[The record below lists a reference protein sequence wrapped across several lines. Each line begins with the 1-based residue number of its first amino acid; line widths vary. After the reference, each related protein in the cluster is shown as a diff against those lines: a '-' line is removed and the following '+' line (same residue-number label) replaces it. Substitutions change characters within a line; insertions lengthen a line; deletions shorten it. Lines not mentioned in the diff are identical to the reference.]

1 MRTRVR
7 NPFTTVQTS
16 GLLLPVDLLARIV
29 DGDPS
34 LPGLT
39 PDSYHLNAGERLNEA
54 AARAWNTCV
63 GNWKAF
69 REASR
74 KVPASDQGTTLTR
87 DKWLLPLFREL
98 GYGWLQANKR
108 SLEIDGKPYP
118 VSHQWQS
125 HVPVHLVSFKF
136 DVEHRT
142 PGASGA
148 AQRSPYSLVQE
159 FLNRSAQHRWGFV
172 SNGMKLL
179 LLHDNVSLVRASN
192 VEFDLEAMFEGEV
205 YSDFVLLFAL
215 CHQSRVEILA
225 EDRPE
230 ECWLEKWSKLAEEQ
244 GTRAREK
251 LRVGVERALNA
262 LGVGF
267 LTTRGNTALRETV
280 RNDVPRQSDL
290 YRELLRL
297 VYRLILLLVAEDK
310 RLREER
316 NLLHPPDTTNDA
328 RQRYARFYSIG
339 RLRRLAD
346 QRRGTAHT
354 DLYESLKVLL
364 MKLREG
370 YAPLGVPGLGSE
382 LFSDRA
388 TPQLD
393 QASLSN
399 EALLAAVRHL
409 CYTEDTTNRGTP
421 VLRPVDFG
429 SLGSEELG
437 SIYESLLEMQPSIDT
452 DAGPF
457 QLVTRP
463 GHERKTTSSY
473 YTHSQLIKCVLD
485 CALDPLVDEALS
497 KPDPE
502 KALLSLRICDP
513 ACGSGHFLIAAA
525 DRLAKHV
532 ARLRTGDD
540 EPSLTA
546 IQHAK
551 RDVIARCVHGVDLNP
566 MAVELCKVSLWMEAL
581 EPGKPL
587 GFLDLQIQAGNSLMG
602 ATPALL
608 AKGIPDDA
616 FDAIEGDDR
625 SACTEYRRINKDER
639 HGQETMFDRFEA
651 SVYQMIGNLAPA
663 LAKLAAIS
671 DDTLE
676 GVRSKQE
683 VYADLLRSSAYEN
696 NRLLADAWC
705 AAFVIEKKKA
715 GPLEPRVTITE
726 KVFRII
732 EQNPHKAPHGTREEI
747 KRLARHY
754 RFFHWHVA
762 FPNVFQVPGPDEEP
776 DDPQMGWSGGFDLVL
791 GNPPWDSMSPDAKEF
806 FSTYDPNVRIQDHR
820 EGQRKIIQGLMEN
833 PSIAEEWKVYCRDLY
848 AQAHFF
854 KKSGRYNLFAHGDL
868 GKGDLNVYR
877 MFVETALKVSR
888 AGGWASQVVP
898 EGLYNGANSMA
909 IRQELFDAFV
919 LKRVL
924 GFENSQGIWFPGIH
938 RSQKF
943 CIYNARKG
951 GRTNSFQVA
960 FNIRSPKQLSQV
972 MAGECLTLSVSLVT
986 EFSPEAL
993 AIMEFGNQRDI
1004 DIAGTMYKSFPKFG
1018 DSTAGPPYRFY
1029 MREIDKE
1036 TDRRVFDDN
1045 PTGPA
1050 YYEGRMVGQYDHRAK
1065 GYRSGR
1071 GRAAYW
1077 ETLPFGDPSK
1087 SIQPQWYIPS
1097 VKVPHSRVERI
1108 KNYRIGFCDVGSPT
1122 NERTLVAALIP
1133 PGSVCAHTLPTITFH
1148 LAPLDEYA
1156 PEDRYQWGYLVWL
1169 AVANSFSFD
1178 FVVRQKVSLH
1188 VSYTILD
1195 SLPFP
1200 RLHVDDHRARR
1211 LLPLCLRLTC
1221 TGPEMT
1227 AFWNVMANLVG
1238 FDPVPL
1244 GDTPPGLLDPEERL
1258 EARAR
1263 VEAIVAKEIFG
1274 LAREDVEYILETFP
1288 IVRESDIER
1297 YGDYRTKL
1305 LILEHYDATTSATAS
1320 PR

>member
-108 SLEIDGKPYP
+108 SLEIDGKAYP
-118 VSHQWQS
+118 VSHQWQT

-136 DVEHRT
+136 DVDRRT
-142 PGASGA
+142 PGATGA

-159 FLNRSAQHRWGFV
+159 FLNRSVQHRWGFV
-172 SNGMKLL
+172 SNGHKLVV
-179 LLHDNVSLVRASN
+179 LHDNVSLIRAAN

-205 YSDFVLLFAL
+205 YSDFILLFAL

-225 EDRPE
+225 EERPE

-370 YAPLGVPGLGSE
+370 YAPLGVPGLGSD

-409 CYTEDTTNRGTP
+409 CYIEDTTNRGTP

-429 SLGSEELG
+429 SLGSDELG

-485 CALDPLVDEALS
+485 SALDPLVDEALS

-513 ACGSGHFLIAAA
+513 ACGSGHFLIATA

-551 RDVIARCVHGVDLNP
+551 RDVIARCVDGVDLNP
-566 MAVELCKVSLWMEAL
+566 MAVELCKVSLWMKAL

-651 SVYQMIGNLAPA
+651 SVSQMIGNLASA

-696 NRLLADAWC
+696 NLLLADAWC

-726 KVFRII
+726 KVFRTI
-732 EQNPHKAPHGTREEI
+732 EQNPHKAPYGTRVEI
-747 KRLARHY
+747 KRLASHY
-754 RFFHWHVA
+754 RFFHWHIA
-762 FPNVFQVPGPDEEP
+762 FPNVFQVPSLDEEP

-791 GNPPWDSMSPDAKEF
+791 GNPPWDSMSPDVKEF
-806 FSTYDPNVRIQDHR
+806 FSSYDPQIRNLRIEEQRSIVESLLAHPVIAR
-820 EGQRKIIQGLMEN
+820 EWAGYR
-833 PSIAEEWKVYCRDLY
+833 RDLFC
-848 AQAHFF
+848 QAAFS
-854 KKSGRYNLFAHGDL
+854 KRSGRFRLFARGDL

-877 MFVETALKVSR
+877 MFIETALEITR
-888 AGGWASQVVP
+888 LGGSASQVVP
-898 EGLYNGANSMA
+898 ESFYNGANAMA
-909 IRQELFDAFV
+909 IRQELFDAFD

-924 GFENSQGIWFPGIH
+924 GFENHREVWFTGIDT
-938 RSQKF
+938 RTKF
-943 CIYNARKG
+943 CIYNTNKG
-951 GRTNSFQVA
+951 GRTEAFQVA
-960 FNIRSPKQLSQV
+960 FNIRSPDQLSQV
-972 MAGECLTLSVSLVT
+972 QAGQYLTLPVSLVRL
-986 EFSPEAL
+986 FSPEAG
-993 AIMEFGNQRDI
+993 AVAPVPRIS
-1004 DIAGTMYKSFPKFG
+1004 TKS
-1018 DSTAGPPYRFY
+1018 GPF
-1029 MREIDKE
+1029 
-1036 TDRRVFDDN
+1036 
-1045 PTGPA
+1045 
-1050 YYEGRMVGQYDHRAK
+1050 
-1065 GYRSGR
+1065 
-1071 GRAAYW
+1071 
-1077 ETLPFGDPSK
+1077 
-1087 SIQPQWYIPS
+1087 
-1097 VKVPHSRVERI
+1097 
-1108 KNYRIGFCDVGSPT
+1108 SPG
-1122 NERTLVAALIP
+1122 EWLESL
-1133 PGSVCAHTLPTITFH
+1133 PGS
-1148 LAPLDEYA
+1148 
-1156 PEDRYQWGYLVWL
+1156 
-1169 AVANSFSFD
+1169 
-1178 FVVRQKVSLH
+1178 
-1188 VSYTILD
+1188 
-1195 SLPFP
+1195 
-1200 RLHVDDHRARR
+1200 AR
-1211 LLPLCLRLTC
+1211 
-1221 TGPEMT
+1221 G
-1227 AFWNVMANLVG
+1227 
-1238 FDPVPL
+1238 
-1244 GDTPPGLLDPEERL
+1244 
-1258 EARAR
+1258 
-1263 VEAIVAKEIFG
+1263 
-1274 LAREDVEYILETFP
+1274 
-1288 IVRESDIER
+1288 
-1297 YGDYRTKL
+1297 
-1305 LILEHYDATTSATAS
+1305 H
-1320 PR
+1320 

>member
-1 MRTRVR
+1 
-7 NPFTTVQTS
+7 
-16 GLLLPVDLLARIV
+16 
-29 DGDPS
+29 
-34 LPGLT
+34 
-39 PDSYHLNAGERLNEA
+39 
-54 AARAWNTCV
+54 
-63 GNWKAF
+63 
-69 REASR
+69 
-74 KVPASDQGTTLTR
+74 
-87 DKWLLPLFREL
+87 
-98 GYGWLQANKR
+98 
-108 SLEIDGKPYP
+108 
-118 VSHQWQS
+118 
-125 HVPVHLVSFKF
+125 
-136 DVEHRT
+136 
-142 PGASGA
+142 
-148 AQRSPYSLVQE
+148 
-159 FLNRSAQHRWGFV
+159 
-172 SNGMKLL
+172 
-179 LLHDNVSLVRASN
+179 
-192 VEFDLEAMFEGEV
+192 MFEGEV

-225 EDRPE
+225 EERPE

-251 LRVGVERALNA
+251 LRVGVERTLNA

-310 RLREER
+310 RLHEER
-316 NLLHPPDTTNDA
+316 NLLHPPDTANDA

-382 LFSDRA
+382 LFSERA

-421 VLRPVDFG
+421 VSRPVDFG

-437 SIYESLLEMQPSIDT
+437 SIYESLLEMQPSIET

-651 SVYQMIGNLAPA
+651 SVYQMIGNLAPV

-676 GVRSKQE
+676 SVRSKQE

-776 DDPQMGWSGGFDLVL
+776 EDPQMGWSGGFDLVL

-806 FSTYDPNVRIQDHR
+806 FSTYDPEVRSQDR
-820 EGQRKIIQGLMEN
+820 EGQARIVDDLLEN
-833 PSIAEEWKVYCRDLY
+833 GVIAREWQTYCRDLY
-848 AQAHFF
+848 AQAHLF
-854 KKSGRYNLFAHGDL
+854 KKSGRFRLFAPGNL
-868 GKGDLNVYR
+868 GKGDFNVFR
-877 MFVETALKVSR
+877 MFVETALQVSR
-888 AGGWASQVVP
+888 KGGWASQVVP
-898 EGLYNGANSMA
+898 DGLYNGANSMA
-909 IRQELFDAFV
+909 LRHELFEAFE
-919 LKRVL
+919 LKRIL
-924 GFENSQGIWFPGIH
+924 GFQNHGEIWFAGIYY
-938 RSQKF
+938 RMKF

-951 GRTNSFQVA
+951 GQTKSFQVA
-960 FNIRSPKQLSQV
+960 FNIRSPEQLSQV
-972 MAGECLTLSVSLVT
+972 QAGECMTLPVSLVK

-993 AIMEFGNQRDI
+993 AIMELGSQRDI
-1004 DIAGTMYKSFPKFG
+1004 DITVKMYERWPKFG
-1018 DSTAGPPYRFY
+1018 DEEVGPPFRFY
-1029 MREIDKE
+1029 MREVDMGN
-1036 TDRRVFDDN
+1036 DRELFEGDS
-1045 PTGPA
+1045 TGLPV
-1050 YYEGRMVGQYDHRAK
+1050 YEGRMVDLFDHRAK

-1071 GRAAYW
+1071 GRAAVW
-1077 ETLPFGDPSK
+1077 EELPFGQSGK
-1087 SIQPQWYIPS
+1087 SIQPQWYIAPGRIPE
-1097 VKVPHSRVERI
+1097 KTAERVQR
-1108 KNYRIGFCDVGSPT
+1108 YRIGFCDVASAT
-1122 NERTLVAALIP
+1122 NVRSLVATIIP
-1133 PGSVCAHTLPTITFH
+1133 PNFICGHKIPTITFH
-1148 LAPLDEYA
+1148 SQPIEVYA
-1156 PEDRYQWGYLVWL
+1156 PEAAYEWAYPVWTC
-1169 AVANSFSFD
+1169 VANSFVMD
-1178 FVVRQKVSLH
+1178 FLVRKKVSL
-1188 VSYTILD
+1188 SMTYTILD

-1200 RLHVDDHRARR
+1200 RFTPDHELTRK
-1211 LLPLCLRLTC
+1211 LLPLGLRLTC
-1221 TGPEMT
+1221 TSPEMAGFWDAMAEQGWVDPT
-1227 AFWNVMANLVG
+1227 AEG
-1238 FDPVPL
+1238 S
-1244 GDTPPGLLDPEERL
+1244 TPPGLTDPELRL
-1258 EARAR
+1258 DARAQID
-1263 VEAIVAKEIFG
+1263 AIVAKEIYG
-1274 LAREDVEYILETFP
+1274 LSRDEVDYVLETFR
-1288 IVRESDIER
+1288 IAKEYDIDK
-1297 YGDYRTKL
+1297 YGDYRPKM
-1305 LILEHYDATTSATAS
+1305 LILEHYDAMPSAPAS
-1320 PR
+1320 PP

>member
-1 MRTRVR
+1 
-7 NPFTTVQTS
+7 
-16 GLLLPVDLLARIV
+16 
-29 DGDPS
+29 
-34 LPGLT
+34 
-39 PDSYHLNAGERLNEA
+39 
-54 AARAWNTCV
+54 
-63 GNWKAF
+63 
-69 REASR
+69 
-74 KVPASDQGTTLTR
+74 
-87 DKWLLPLFREL
+87 
-98 GYGWLQANKR
+98 
-108 SLEIDGKPYP
+108 
-118 VSHQWQS
+118 
-125 HVPVHLVSFKF
+125 
-136 DVEHRT
+136 
-142 PGASGA
+142 
-148 AQRSPYSLVQE
+148 
-159 FLNRSAQHRWGFV
+159 
-172 SNGMKLL
+172 
-179 LLHDNVSLVRASN
+179 
-192 VEFDLEAMFEGEV
+192 MFEGEV

-225 EDRPE
+225 EERPD
-230 ECWLEKWSKLAEEQ
+230 ECWLERWSKLAEEQ

-251 LRVGVERALNA
+251 LRVGVERAINA

-267 LTTRGNTALRETV
+267 LTTCGNTTLREAV

-316 NLLHPPDTTNDA
+316 NLLHPPDATDDA

-354 DLYESLKVLL
+354 DLYESLKVLFV
-364 MKLREG
+364 KLREG
-370 YAPLGVPGLGSE
+370 YAPLGVPGLGSD
-382 LFSDRA
+382 LFSDRT

-429 SLGSEELG
+429 NLGSEELG

-485 CALDPLVDEALS
+485 SALDPLVDEALS

-502 KALLSLRICDP
+502 KALLGLKLCDP
-513 ACGSGHFLIAAA
+513 ACGSGHFLIAAV
-525 DRLAKHV
+525 DRLAKHL
-532 ARLRTGDD
+532 ARIRTGDD

-651 SVYQMIGNLAPA
+651 SIYQMIGNLAPA

-696 NRLLADAWC
+696 NLLLADAWC

-726 KVFRII
+726 KMFRTI
-732 EQNPHKAPHGTREEI
+732 EQNPHKAPYGTREEI
-747 KRLARHY
+747 ERLARHY
-754 RFFHWHVA
+754 RFFHWHIA
-762 FPNVFQVPGPDEEP
+762 FPNVFQVPSPDEEP

-806 FSTYDPNVRIQDHR
+806 FSTYEAQVRFQDR
-820 EGQRKIIQGLMEN
+820 EGQSRIIDSLLEN
-833 PSIAEEWKVYCRDLY
+833 PVIAREWQTYCRDLY
-848 AQAHFF
+848 AQAHLF
-854 KKSGRYNLFAHGDL
+854 KKSGRFRLFAPGNL
-868 GKGDLNVYR
+868 GKGDFNVFR
-877 MFVETALKVSR
+877 MFVETALQVSR
-888 AGGWASQVVP
+888 KGGWASQVVP

-909 IRQELFDAFV
+909 IRQELFDAFD
-919 LKRVL
+919 LKRIL
-924 GFENSQGIWFPGIH
+924 GFENNREAWFAGIDT
-938 RSQKF
+938 RMKF

-951 GRTNSFQVA
+951 GRTKSFQVA
-960 FNIRSPKQLSQV
+960 FNIRSPEQLSQV
-972 MAGECLTLSVSLVT
+972 MAGECLTLPVSLVK
-986 EFSPEAL
+986 EFSPKAL
-993 AIMEFGNQRDI
+993 AIMELGNQKDI
-1004 DIAGTMYKSFPKFG
+1004 DIASKMYERWPKFG
-1018 DSTAGPPYRFY
+1018 DEEVGPPFRFY
-1029 MREIDKE
+1029 MREVDMGN
-1036 TDRRVFDDN
+1036 DRELFEGDS
-1045 PTGPA
+1045 TGLPV
-1050 YYEGRMVGQYDHRAK
+1050 YEGRMVDLFDHRAK

-1071 GRAAYW
+1071 GRAAVW
-1077 ETLPFGDPSK
+1077 EELPFGQSGK
-1087 SIQPQWYIPS
+1087 SIQPQWYIAPS
-1097 VKVPHSRVERI
+1097 RIPEKTAERVQR
-1108 KNYRIGFCDVGSPT
+1108 YRIGFCDVASAT
-1122 NERTLVAALIP
+1122 NVRSLVATIIP
-1133 PGSVCAHTLPTITFH
+1133 PNFICGDKVPTITFH
-1148 LAPLDEYA
+1148 SKPIERYEA
-1156 PEDRYQWGYLVWL
+1156 EDNFDWACLMWVC
-1169 AVANSFSFD
+1169 VANSFAVD
-1178 FVVRQKVSLH
+1178 FLARKKVSLKM
-1188 VSYTILD
+1188 SYTILD

-1200 RLHVDDHRARR
+1200 RLTPDHELTLK
-1211 LLPLCLRLTC
+1211 LLPLGLRLIC
-1221 TGPEMT
+1221 TSPEM
-1227 AFWNVMANLVG
+1227 AGFWDAMAEQGWV
-1238 FDPVPL
+1238 DPIAE
-1244 GDTPPGLLDPEERL
+1244 GSTPPGFTDPELRL
-1258 EARAR
+1258 DARAQID
-1263 VEAIVAKEIFG
+1263 AIVAKEIYG
-1274 LAREDVEYILETFP
+1274 LTRDEVDYVLETFR
-1288 IVRESDIER
+1288 IAKEYDIDK
-1297 YGDYRTKL
+1297 YGDYRTKM
-1305 LILEHYDATTSATAS
+1305 LILEHYDAMPSAPAS
-1320 PR
+1320 PP